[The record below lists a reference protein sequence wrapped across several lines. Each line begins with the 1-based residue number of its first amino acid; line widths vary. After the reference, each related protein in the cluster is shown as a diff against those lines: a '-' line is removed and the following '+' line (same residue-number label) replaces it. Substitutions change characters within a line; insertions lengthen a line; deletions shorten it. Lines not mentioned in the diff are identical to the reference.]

1 MRFRLLGFEI
11 KGDERGYLT
20 ALEEKRDIPF
30 KVRRVYYIFA
40 TQPGVRRGFHA
51 HRCGRQ
57 VAVCLNGSCKFL
69 LEDGEARAEV
79 VLDRPTQGLLL
90 DPMIWHEMYDF
101 SPDCILLVLADHKY
115 VESDYIR
122 NYDEFIATVGRAHPS
137 DR

>member
-1 MRFRLLGFEI
+1 MKFRLLGFEV

-20 ALEEKRDIPF
+20 VIEEDKEIPF
-30 KVRRVYYIFA
+30 KIKRVYYIYA
-40 TQPGVRRGFHA
+40 TLPGVRRGFHA

-57 VAVCLNGSCKFL
+57 VAVCLSGSCKFL
-69 LEDGEARAEV
+69 LVDSEARVEV

-101 SPDCILLVLADHKY
+101 SPDCVLLVLADHEY

-122 NYDEFIATVGRAHPS
+122 NYDEFIAAARSADPS
-137 DR
+137 